1 MFVRKNNLDYFLVIF
16 LSPKMMFYENSNF
29 GNVPD
34 FGKKKTTLLSGNN
47 EKKGIMTDEYL
58 MGLW

>member
-1 MFVRKNNLDYFLVIF
+1 MIKVT
-16 LSPKMMFYENSNF
+16 SF

-47 EKKGIMTDEYL
+47 EKRGIDLCQRCFLFQQGEIQQTCKKPYFITSSQS
-58 MGLW
+58 

>member
-1 MFVRKNNLDYFLVIF
+1 MIKVT
-16 LSPKMMFYENSNF
+16 SF

-47 EKKGIMTDEYL
+47 EKRGIMTDGFVVWIH
-58 MGLW
+58 GL

>member
-1 MFVRKNNLDYFLVIF
+1 MIKVT
-16 LSPKMMFYENSNF
+16 SF

-47 EKKGIMTDEYL
+47 EKRGIMTDE
-58 MGLW
+58 

>member
-1 MFVRKNNLDYFLVIF
+1 
-16 LSPKMMFYENSNF
+16 MMFYENSNF

-58 MGLW
+58 VGLW